1 MKKPIPK
8 IIDKNNLFDN
18 YIINSYKH
26 NKNSIL
32 KSTVKSMD
40 KRYNDYL
47 DNSNNKPKMLEKRM
61 YTRQNSNKLI
71 ETLNSTQRNF
81 SNKKLFLSNSYQKR
95 EISKT
100 NETIKNKISINHTNN
115 FKIDKPESNSK
126 KTYTK
131 HKKLLSV
138 QTNFNNYKK
147 SYKINQS
154 NFKNPKNNAEIS
166 KQTFNHNKVKDFFS
180 LIDKNKIKNKN
191 STILN
196 GSINKPY
203 IYGDKILNR
212 SMEQRSKYTK
222 FKLNEN
228 MKLKLL
234 KTKNNKKGTEKKEI
248 EKKDTNI
255 NKPSLI
261 INNNE
266 SYTQR
271 NKPPSSIEICQT
283 FSKEENMKE
292 KEKEKEKSD
301 NEIINK
307 NENDEIIHNNTHIK
321 NEKSIKINTNY
332 KNYNIKNDYMM
343 PKTSTSKDT
352 KAIFVQK
359 EKGKYRPMTSHSI
372 ERYTNLKCNPK
383 DNLNNDNNNITHNS
397 SSVNYKKKKNTYKGP
412 SINKNKNT
420 FTIGNINH
428 NEMINIK
435 KSINNYSSKANSNTN
450 TTKANDIFEVI
461 SDIKIK
467 SLNEYE
473 EDKKADKAPSTQNS
487 EINNK
492 SPTAPPET
500 SEIYDKAPDKSKVNN
515 NININININYNNIN
529 INNNHEN
536 NNSKNKLNKDYN
548 NENNQNKIITVNNK
562 KQYNTSNKNSN
573 KNSNNSSNR
582 ASIEKPNLNFNNG
595 IFIEDRDEYN
605 ILKETFSKDR
615 FSFRPVNS
623 ENNEILTNFQ
633 QYNNIVNKNNS
644 INNNNKK
651 NSVNVNKSDKVTLG
665 KKEIG
670 KNTIINSS
678 LLKTHMTKNNN
689 NNNVNIGNN
698 KEMKKEVSKPQ
709 KLKKIIKNKP
719 TSNTLKGGTILNKSV
734 ELRFKKLNK

>member
-138 QTNFNNYKK
+138 QTNINNYKK

-154 NFKNPKNNAEIS
+154 NFKNPKNNNEIS

-191 STILN
+191 NAINN
-196 GSINKPY
+196 GSINKSF
-203 IYGDKILNR
+203 ICGDKILNR

-228 MKLKLL
+228 MKLKLV
-234 KTKNNKKGTEKKEI
+234 KTKNNKKGIEKKQIEKKE
-248 EKKDTNI
+248 TNN
-255 NKPSLI
+255 NKPSFL

-271 NKPPSSIEICQT
+271 NKPPSNIEICQT

-292 KEKEKEKSD
+292 KEKEKCD
-301 NEIINK
+301 NDIINK
-307 NENDEIIHNNTHIK
+307 NENVENINNSTHIK

-332 KNYNIKNDYMM
+332 KNYNIKNEYII

-352 KAIFVQK
+352 KVIFAQK
-359 EKGKYRPMTSHSI
+359 EKGKYKPMTSHSI
-372 ERYTNLKCNPK
+372 ERYTNLKYNAK
-383 DNLNNDNNNITHNS
+383 DNVNNDNNKNITHYS

-412 SINKNKNT
+412 FINKKKNA

-435 KSINNYSSKANSNTN
+435 KSINNYSSKTNSNTN

-473 EDKKADKAPSTQNS
+473 EDKKADKAPSIPNS

-492 SPTAPPET
+492 PPTTPNET
-500 SEIYDKAPDKSKVNN
+500 TEINDKTSDKSKVNN

-529 INNNHEN
+529 INNNNEN
-536 NNSKNKLNKDYN
+536 NNSINKLNKDCN
-548 NENNQNKIITVNNK
+548 TENNKNKSITVNNK
-562 KQYNTSNKNSN
+562 KQYNNSN
-573 KNSNNSSNR
+573 KNSNNNSNR

-595 IFIEDRDEYN
+595 VFIEDRDEYN

-623 ENNEILTNFQ
+623 ENNEIITNFQ
-633 QYNNIVNKNNS
+633 QYNNTVNKNNN

-651 NSVNVNKSDKVTLG
+651 NSVNVNKSDKITLG

-670 KNTIINSS
+670 KNNIINSS
-678 LLKTHMTKNNN
+678 LLKTHITKNN

-698 KEMKKEVSKPQ
+698 KEMKKEMSKLQ
-709 KLKKIIKNKP
+709 KLKKIIKNKQ
-719 TSNTLKGGTILNKSV
+719 TNNTLKGGTILNKSV
-734 ELRFKKLNK
+734 ELRFKKFNK

>member
-18 YIINSYKH
+18 YILNSYKH

-81 SNKKLFLSNSYQKR
+81 SNKKLFLSNSYKKR
-95 EISKT
+95 EIICKT

-138 QTNFNNYKK
+138 QTNINNYKK

-154 NFKNPKNNAEIS
+154 NFKNPKNNTEIS

-191 STILN
+191 NAINN
-196 GSINKPY
+196 GSINKSF
-203 IYGDKILNR
+203 ICGDKILNR

-228 MKLKLL
+228 MKLKLV
-234 KTKNNKKGTEKKEI
+234 KTKNNKKGIEKKQIEKKE
-248 EKKDTNI
+248 TNN
-255 NKPSLI
+255 NKPSFL

-271 NKPPSSIEICQT
+271 NKPPSNIEICQT

-292 KEKEKEKSD
+292 KEKEKCD
-301 NEIINK
+301 NDIINK
-307 NENDEIIHNNTHIK
+307 NENVENINNSTHIK

-332 KNYNIKNDYMM
+332 KNYNIKNEYII

-352 KAIFVQK
+352 KVIFAQK
-359 EKGKYRPMTSHSI
+359 EKGKYKPMTSHSI
-372 ERYTNLKCNPK
+372 ERYTNLKYNAK
-383 DNLNNDNNNITHNS
+383 DNVNNDNNKNISHYS

-412 SINKNKNT
+412 FINKKKNT

-428 NEMINIK
+428 NEMIDIK
-435 KSINNYSSKANSNTN
+435 KSINNYSSKTNSNTN

-473 EDKKADKAPSTQNS
+473 EDKKADKSPSIPNS

-492 SPTAPPET
+492 PPTTPNET
-500 SEIYDKAPDKSKVNN
+500 TEVNDKTSDKSKVNN

-529 INNNHEN
+529 INNNNEN
-536 NNSKNKLNKDYN
+536 NNSINKLNKDCN
-548 NENNQNKIITVNNK
+548 TENNKNKSITVNNK
-562 KQYNTSNKNSN
+562 KQYNNSN
-573 KNSNNSSNR
+573 KNSNNNSNR

-595 IFIEDRDEYN
+595 VFIEDRDEYN

-633 QYNNIVNKNNS
+633 QYNNIVNKNNN

-651 NSVNVNKSDKVTLG
+651 NSVNVNKSDKITLG

-670 KNTIINSS
+670 KNNVINSS
-678 LLKTHMTKNNN
+678 LLKTHITKNN

-698 KEMKKEVSKPQ
+698 KEMKKEMSKLQ
-709 KLKKIIKNKP
+709 KLKKIIKNKQ
-719 TSNTLKGGTILNKSV
+719 TTNTLKGGTILNKSV
-734 ELRFKKLNK
+734 ELRFKKFNK

>member
-18 YIINSYKH
+18 YILNSYKH

-47 DNSNNKPKMLEKRM
+47 DNSNHKPKMLEKRM

-81 SNKKLFLSNSYQKR
+81 SNKKLFLSNSYKKR
-95 EISKT
+95 EIICKT

-138 QTNFNNYKK
+138 QTNINNYKK

-154 NFKNPKNNAEIS
+154 NFKNPKNNTEIS

-191 STILN
+191 NAINN
-196 GSINKPY
+196 GSINKSF
-203 IYGDKILNR
+203 ICGDKILNR

-228 MKLKLL
+228 MKLKLV
-234 KTKNNKKGTEKKEI
+234 KTKNNKKGIEKKQIEKKE
-248 EKKDTNI
+248 TNI
-255 NKPSLI
+255 NKPSIL

-271 NKPPSSIEICQT
+271 NKPPSNIEICQT

-292 KEKEKEKSD
+292 KEKEKCD
-301 NEIINK
+301 NDFINK
-307 NENDEIIHNNTHIK
+307 NENVENINNSTHIK

-332 KNYNIKNDYMM
+332 KNYNIKNEYII

-352 KAIFVQK
+352 KVIFAQK
-359 EKGKYRPMTSHSI
+359 EKGKYKPMTSHSI
-372 ERYTNLKCNPK
+372 ERYTNLKYNAK
-383 DNLNNDNNNITHNS
+383 DNVNNDNNKNISHYS

-412 SINKNKNT
+412 FINKKKNT

-428 NEMINIK
+428 NEMIDIK
-435 KSINNYSSKANSNTN
+435 KSINNYSSKTNSNGN

-473 EDKKADKAPSTQNS
+473 EDKKADKAPSIPNS

-492 SPTAPPET
+492 PPTTPNET
-500 SEIYDKAPDKSKVNN
+500 TEVNDKISDKSKVNN

-529 INNNHEN
+529 INNNNEN
-536 NNSKNKLNKDYN
+536 NNSINKLNKDCN
-548 NENNQNKIITVNNK
+548 TENNKNKSITVNNK
-562 KQYNTSNKNSN
+562 KQYNNSN
-573 KNSNNSSNR
+573 KNSNNNSNR

-595 IFIEDRDEYN
+595 VFIEDRDEYN

-623 ENNEILTNFQ
+623 ENNEIITNFQ
-633 QYNNIVNKNNS
+633 QYNNIVNKNNN

-651 NSVNVNKSDKVTLG
+651 NSVNVNKSDKITLG

-670 KNTIINSS
+670 KSNVINSS
-678 LLKTHMTKNNN
+678 LLKTHITKNN

-698 KEMKKEVSKPQ
+698 KEMKKEMSKLQ
-709 KLKKIIKNKP
+709 KLKKIIKNKQ
-719 TSNTLKGGTILNKSV
+719 TTNTLKGGTILNKSV
-734 ELRFKKLNK
+734 ELRFKKFNK

>member
-18 YIINSYKH
+18 YILNSYKH

-47 DNSNNKPKMLEKRM
+47 DNSNKKPKMFEKRM

-81 SNKKLFLSNSYQKR
+81 SNKKLFLSNSYKKR
-95 EISKT
+95 EVISKT
-100 NETIKNKISINHTNN
+100 NETIKNKISVNHTNN
-115 FKIDKPESNSK
+115 FKIDKPESNSNSK

-138 QTNFNNYKK
+138 QTNINNYKK

-154 NFKNPKNNAEIS
+154 NIKNPKNNTEVY

-191 STILN
+191 SAIHN
-196 GSINKPY
+196 GAINKPF
-203 IYGDKILNR
+203 ICGDKILNR
-212 SMEQRSKYTK
+212 SMEQRSKYTI

-228 MKLKLL
+228 MKLKLV
-234 KTKNNKKGTEKKEI
+234 KTKNNKKGTEKIQI

-255 NKPSLI
+255 NNPPLV

-292 KEKEKEKSD
+292 KEKQKFD

-307 NENDEIIHNNTHIK
+307 NENENVESINNSTNIR

-332 KNYNIKNDYMM
+332 KNYNIKNEFLI

-352 KAIFVQK
+352 KAIFIHK
-359 EKGKYRPMTSHSI
+359 EKGKFRPLTSHSM
-372 ERYTNLKCNPK
+372 ERYTNLKYNAK
-383 DNLNNDNNNITHNS
+383 DNLNNDNNKNITHYS
-397 SSVNYKKKKNTYKGP
+397 SSVNNKKKKNTYKGP

-428 NEMINIK
+428 NEMIDIK

-450 TTKANDIFEVI
+450 TTKTNDIFEVI

-473 EDKKADKAPSTQNS
+473 EDKKADKDPSTSNS
-487 EINNK
+487 EIDNK
-492 SPTAPPET
+492 PHTTPTET
-500 SEIYDKAPDKSKVNN
+500 TEINDKTLDKSKVNN

-529 INNNHEN
+529 INNNNEN
-536 NNSKNKLNKDYN
+536 NNSKNKLNK
-548 NENNQNKIITVNNK
+548 ENNTENNKNKSITVNNK
-562 KQYNTSNKNSN
+562 KHASN
-573 KNSNNSSNR
+573 KNSNNNSNK
-582 ASIEKPNLNFNNG
+582 AIIEKPNLNFNNG
-595 IFIEDRDEYN
+595 VFIEDRDEYN

-633 QYNNIVNKNNS
+633 QYNNIVNKNNN
-644 INNNNKK
+644 INNNKKK
-651 NSVNVNKSDKVTLG
+651 NSVNVNKSDKITVG

-670 KNTIINSS
+670 KNNIINSS
-678 LLKTHMTKNNN
+678 LLKAHMTKNN

-698 KEMKKEVSKPQ
+698 KEMKKEVSKLQ

-719 TSNTLKGGTILNKSV
+719 TTNTLKGGTILNKSV

>member
-18 YIINSYKH
+18 YIINSYKN

-32 KSTVKSMD
+32 KPTVKSMD
-40 KRYNDYL
+40 KRYKDYL
-47 DNSNNKPKMLEKRM
+47 DNSNNKPKIFEKRM

-71 ETLNSTQRNF
+71 DTLSSTQRNF

-95 EISKT
+95 DIINKT
-100 NETIKNKISINHTNN
+100 NESIKNKISINHTNN
-115 FKIDKPESNSK
+115 FKTDQNESNSK

-138 QTNFNNYKK
+138 QTNINNYKK

-154 NFKNPKNNAEIS
+154 NFKNPKNNNEAY

-180 LIDKNKIKNKN
+180 LIDKNKLKNKN
-191 STILN
+191 STLHN
-196 GSINKPY
+196 ASINKPY
-203 IYGDKILNR
+203 LCGDKILNR

-222 FKLNEN
+222 FKLNDN
-228 MKLKLL
+228 MKLKLV
-234 KTKNNKKGTEKKEI
+234 KTKINKKGTEKKQI

-255 NKPSLI
+255 NKPALI

-266 SYTQR
+266 NYTQR
-271 NKPPSSIEICQT
+271 NKPPPSIEICQT

-292 KEKEKEKSD
+292 KEKSD
-301 NEIINK
+301 NENEIINK
-307 NENDEIIHNNTHIK
+307 NENDENSNNSIHIK

-332 KNYNIKNDYMM
+332 KNYNIKNEYII

-359 EKGKYRPMTSHSI
+359 EKGKYRPMTSHSM
-372 ERYTNLKCNPK
+372 ERYTNLKYNDK
-383 DNLNNDNNNITHNS
+383 DNINNDNNKNIAHYS

-428 NEMINIK
+428 NEMIDIK
-435 KSINNYSSKANSNTN
+435 KSINNYNNKSNSNTN
-450 TTKANDIFEVI
+450 TTKGNDIFEVI

-473 EDKKADKAPSTQNS
+473 EDKKADKTPSILND
-487 EINNK
+487 ENNNK
-492 SPTAPPET
+492 SPTTPTLTEATEV
-500 SEIYDKAPDKSKVNN
+500 YDKTSDKSKVNN

-529 INNNHEN
+529 INNNQEN
-536 NNSKNKLNKDYN
+536 NKNKN
-548 NENNQNKIITVNNK
+548 IIVNNK
-562 KQYNTSNKNSN
+562 KQYNTSNKISNNNSISN
-573 KNSNNSSNR
+573 KEN
-582 ASIEKPNLNFNNG
+582 IEKPNLNFNNG
-595 IFIEDRDEYN
+595 VFIEDRDEYN

-633 QYNNIVNKNNS
+633 QYSNIVNKNNS

-651 NSVNVNKSDKVTLG
+651 NSVNVNKSDKITVG

-670 KNTIINSS
+670 KNNIINSS

-689 NNNVNIGNN
+689 NVNNGNNN
-698 KEMKKEVSKPQ
+698 KEMKKEMSKIQ
-709 KLKKIIKNKP
+709 KLKKLIKNKQT
-719 TSNTLKGGTILNKSV
+719 TSTLKGGTILNKSV

>member
-18 YIINSYKH
+18 YILNSYKH

-47 DNSNNKPKMLEKRM
+47 DNSNHKPKMLEKRM

-81 SNKKLFLSNSYQKR
+81 SNKKLFLSNSYKKR
-95 EISKT
+95 EIICKT

-138 QTNFNNYKK
+138 QTNINNYKK

-154 NFKNPKNNAEIS
+154 NFKNPKNNTEIS

-191 STILN
+191 NAINN
-196 GSINKPY
+196 GSINKSF
-203 IYGDKILNR
+203 ICGDKILNR

-228 MKLKLL
+228 MKLKLV
-234 KTKNNKKGTEKKEI
+234 KTKNNKKGIEKKQIEKKE
-248 EKKDTNI
+248 TNI
-255 NKPSLI
+255 NKPSIL

-292 KEKEKEKSD
+292 KEKEKCD
-301 NEIINK
+301 NDIINK
-307 NENDEIIHNNTHIK
+307 NENVENINNSTHIK

-332 KNYNIKNDYMM
+332 KNYNIKNEYII

-352 KAIFVQK
+352 KVIFAQK
-359 EKGKYRPMTSHSI
+359 EKGKYKPMTSHSI
-372 ERYTNLKCNPK
+372 ERYTNLKYNAK
-383 DNLNNDNNNITHNS
+383 DNVNNDNNKNISHYS

-412 SINKNKNT
+412 FINKKKNT

-428 NEMINIK
+428 NEMIDIK
-435 KSINNYSSKANSNTN
+435 KSINNYSSKTNSNTN
-450 TTKANDIFEVI
+450 TTKGNDIFEVI

-473 EDKKADKAPSTQNS
+473 EDKKADKAPSIPNS

-492 SPTAPPET
+492 PPTTPNET
-500 SEIYDKAPDKSKVNN
+500 TEVNDKTSDKSKVNN

-529 INNNHEN
+529 INNNNEN
-536 NNSKNKLNKDYN
+536 NNSINKLNKDCN
-548 NENNQNKIITVNNK
+548 TENNKNKSITVNNK
-562 KQYNTSNKNSN
+562 KQYNNSN
-573 KNSNNSSNR
+573 KNSNNNSNR

-595 IFIEDRDEYN
+595 VFIEDRDEYN

-623 ENNEILTNFQ
+623 ENNEIITNFQ
-633 QYNNIVNKNNS
+633 QYNNIVNKNNN

-651 NSVNVNKSDKVTLG
+651 NSVNVNKSDKITLG

-670 KNTIINSS
+670 KNNVINSS
-678 LLKTHMTKNNN
+678 LLKTHITKNN

-698 KEMKKEVSKPQ
+698 KEMKKEMSKLQ
-709 KLKKIIKNKP
+709 KLKKIIKNKQ
-719 TSNTLKGGTILNKSV
+719 TTNTLKGGTILNKSV
-734 ELRFKKLNK
+734 ELRFKKFNK

>member
-18 YIINSYKH
+18 YILNSYKH

-81 SNKKLFLSNSYQKR
+81 SNKKLFLSNSYKKR
-95 EISKT
+95 EIICKT

-115 FKIDKPESNSK
+115 FKIDKPESNNK

-138 QTNFNNYKK
+138 QTNINNYKK

-154 NFKNPKNNAEIS
+154 NFKNPKNNTEIS

-191 STILN
+191 NAINN
-196 GSINKPY
+196 GSINKSF
-203 IYGDKILNR
+203 ICGDKILNR

-228 MKLKLL
+228 MKLKLV
-234 KTKNNKKGTEKKEI
+234 KTKNNKKGIEKKQIEKKE
-248 EKKDTNI
+248 TNI
-255 NKPSLI
+255 NKPSIL

-271 NKPPSSIEICQT
+271 NKPPSNIEICQT

-292 KEKEKEKSD
+292 KEKEKCD
-301 NEIINK
+301 NDIINK
-307 NENDEIIHNNTHIK
+307 NENVENINNSTHIK

-332 KNYNIKNDYMM
+332 KNYNIKNEYII

-352 KAIFVQK
+352 KVIFAQK
-359 EKGKYRPMTSHSI
+359 DKGKYKPMTSHSI
-372 ERYTNLKCNPK
+372 ERYTNLKYNAK
-383 DNLNNDNNNITHNS
+383 DNVNNDNNKNISHYS

-412 SINKNKNT
+412 FINKKKNA

-435 KSINNYSSKANSNTN
+435 KSINNYSSKTNSNTN

-473 EDKKADKAPSTQNS
+473 EDKKADKAPSIPNS

-492 SPTAPPET
+492 PPTTPNET
-500 SEIYDKAPDKSKVNN
+500 TEVNDKTSDKSKVNN

-529 INNNHEN
+529 INNNNEN
-536 NNSKNKLNKDYN
+536 NNSINKLNKDCN
-548 NENNQNKIITVNNK
+548 TENNKNKSITVNNK
-562 KQYNTSNKNSN
+562 KQYNNSN
-573 KNSNNSSNR
+573 KNSNNNSNR

-595 IFIEDRDEYN
+595 VFIEDRDEYN

-633 QYNNIVNKNNS
+633 QYNNIVNKNNN

-651 NSVNVNKSDKVTLG
+651 NSVNVNKSDKITLG

-670 KNTIINSS
+670 KNNVINSS
-678 LLKTHMTKNNN
+678 LLKTHITKNN

-698 KEMKKEVSKPQ
+698 KEMKKEMSKLQ
-709 KLKKIIKNKP
+709 KLKKIIKNKQ
-719 TSNTLKGGTILNKSV
+719 TTNTLKGGTILNKSV
-734 ELRFKKLNK
+734 ELRFKKFNK

>member
-18 YIINSYKH
+18 YILNSYKH

-47 DNSNNKPKMLEKRM
+47 DNSNHKPKMLEKRM

-81 SNKKLFLSNSYQKR
+81 SNKKLFLSNSYKKR
-95 EISKT
+95 EIICKT

-138 QTNFNNYKK
+138 QTNINNYKK

-154 NFKNPKNNAEIS
+154 NFKNPKNNTEIS

-191 STILN
+191 NAINN
-196 GSINKPY
+196 GSINKSF
-203 IYGDKILNR
+203 ICGDKILNR

-228 MKLKLL
+228 MKLKLV
-234 KTKNNKKGTEKKEI
+234 KTKNNKKGIEKKQIEKKE
-248 EKKDTNI
+248 TNN
-255 NKPSLI
+255 NKPSFL

-271 NKPPSSIEICQT
+271 NKPPSNIEICQT

-292 KEKEKEKSD
+292 KEKEKCD
-301 NEIINK
+301 NDIINK
-307 NENDEIIHNNTHIK
+307 NENVENINNSTHIK

-332 KNYNIKNDYMM
+332 KNYNIKNEYII

-352 KAIFVQK
+352 KVIFAQK
-359 EKGKYRPMTSHSI
+359 EKGKYKPMTSHSI
-372 ERYTNLKCNPK
+372 ERYTNLKYNAK
-383 DNLNNDNNNITHNS
+383 DNVNNDNNKNISHYS

-412 SINKNKNT
+412 FINKKKNT

-428 NEMINIK
+428 NEMIDIK
-435 KSINNYSSKANSNTN
+435 KSINNYSSKTNSNTN

-473 EDKKADKAPSTQNS
+473 EDKKADKAPSIPNS

-492 SPTAPPET
+492 PPTTPTET
-500 SEIYDKAPDKSKVNN
+500 TEVNDKTSDKSKVNN

-529 INNNHEN
+529 INNNNEN
-536 NNSKNKLNKDYN
+536 NNSINKLNKDCN
-548 NENNQNKIITVNNK
+548 TENNKNKSITVNNK
-562 KQYNTSNKNSN
+562 KQYNNSN
-573 KNSNNSSNR
+573 KNSNNNSNR

-595 IFIEDRDEYN
+595 VFIEDRDEYN

-633 QYNNIVNKNNS
+633 QYNNIVNKNNN

-651 NSVNVNKSDKVTLG
+651 NSVNVNKSDKITLG

-670 KNTIINSS
+670 KSNVINSS
-678 LLKTHMTKNNN
+678 LLKTHITKNN

-698 KEMKKEVSKPQ
+698 KEMKKEMSKLQ
-709 KLKKIIKNKP
+709 KLKKIIKNKQ
-719 TSNTLKGGTILNKSV
+719 TTNTLKGGTILNKSV
-734 ELRFKKLNK
+734 ELRFKKFNK

>member
-18 YIINSYKH
+18 YILNSYKH

-47 DNSNNKPKMLEKRM
+47 DNSNNKPKMVEKRM

-115 FKIDKPESNSK
+115 FKINKPESNSK

-138 QTNFNNYKK
+138 QTNINNYKN

-154 NFKNPKNNAEIS
+154 NFKNPKNNTEIN

-191 STILN
+191 SAIHN
-196 GSINKPY
+196 GSISKPY

-212 SMEQRSKYTK
+212 SIEQRSKYTK

-228 MKLKLL
+228 IKIKLV
-234 KTKNNKKGTEKKEI
+234 KTKNNKKGTEKKQI
-248 EKKDTNI
+248 EKKDTNV

-261 INNNE
+261 IYNNE

-307 NENDEIIHNNTHIK
+307 NENEESINNSTHIK

-332 KNYNIKNDYMM
+332 KINNIKNEYMM

-352 KAIFVQK
+352 KAIFIQK
-359 EKGKYRPMTSHSI
+359 EKGKYRPLTSHSM

-383 DNLNNDNNNITHNS
+383 ENLNNDNNKNITHYS

-412 SINKNKNT
+412 YINKNKNT
-420 FTIGNINH
+420 FTIGH
-428 NEMINIK
+428 
-435 KSINNYSSKANSNTN
+435 INNYSNKANSNNN

-492 SPTAPPET
+492 SPTPPSET

-536 NNSKNKLNKDYN
+536 NNSSNKLNKDYN
-548 NENNQNKIITVNNK
+548 TENNKNKSITVNNK

-573 KNSNNSSNR
+573 NNSNR

-595 IFIEDRDEYN
+595 VFIEDRDEYN

-633 QYNNIVNKNNS
+633 QYNNIVNKNNN

-651 NSVNVNKSDKVTLG
+651 NSVNVNKSDKITLG

-670 KNTIINSS
+670 KNNVINSS
-678 LLKTHMTKNNN
+678 LLKTHITKNN
-689 NNNVNIGNN
+689 NNNVNISNN
-698 KEMKKEVSKPQ
+698 KEMKKEMSKLQ
-709 KLKKIIKNKP
+709 KLKKIIKNKQ
-719 TSNTLKGGTILNKSV
+719 TNNTLKGGTILNKSV
-734 ELRFKKLNK
+734 ELRFKKFNK

>member
-1 MKKPIPK
+1 MKKTIPK

-18 YIINSYKH
+18 FILNSYKH

-47 DNSNNKPKMLEKRM
+47 DNSNNKPKILEKRM

-95 EISKT
+95 DIISKT

-138 QTNFNNYKK
+138 QTNINNYKK

-154 NFKNPKNNAEIS
+154 NFKNPKNNNEIY
-166 KQTFNHNKVKDFFS
+166 KQTFNHKKVKDFFS

-191 STILN
+191 SAIHN
-196 GSINKPY
+196 DSINKPY
-203 IYGDKILNR
+203 ICGDKILNR
-212 SMEQRSKYTK
+212 SMEQRSKFTK

-228 MKLKLL
+228 MKLKLV
-234 KTKNNKKGTEKKEI
+234 KTKNSKKGTEKKQI
-248 EKKDTNI
+248 EKKDTNFNKTSLVI
-255 NKPSLI
+255 NS
-261 INNNE
+261 NE
-266 SYTQR
+266 CYTQR

-292 KEKEKEKSD
+292 KEKEKSE
-301 NEIINK
+301 NEAINK
-307 NENDEIIHNNTHIK
+307 NENVESLQNNTHIN

-332 KNYNIKNDYMM
+332 KNHNIKNEYMI

-352 KAIFVQK
+352 KALFAQK
-359 EKGKYRPMTSHSI
+359 EKGKFRPMTSLSM
-372 ERYTNLKCNPK
+372 ERYTNLKYNAK
-383 DNLNNDNNNITHNS
+383 DNLNNDNNKNITHYS

-412 SINKNKNT
+412 SINKKKNT
-420 FTIGNINH
+420 FTFGNINH

-435 KSINNYSSKANSNTN
+435 KSINNYNSKVNSSTSTN
-450 TTKANDIFEVI
+450 KANDIFEVI

-473 EDKKADKAPSTQNS
+473 EDKKADKIPSTSNS
-487 EINNK
+487 EINNNP
-492 SPTAPPET
+492 PTIPTESSEVNDKT
-500 SEIYDKAPDKSKVNN
+500 SDKSKVKN

-536 NNSKNKLNKDYN
+536 NNSKNKLSNEYN
-548 NENNQNKIITVNNK
+548 TENNKNKNIIVNNK
-562 KQYNTSNKNSN
+562 QQYNTSNKNSN
-573 KNSNNSSNR
+573 NNSDR

-595 IFIEDRDEYN
+595 VFIEDRDEYN

-633 QYNNIVNKNNS
+633 QYNNIVNKNNT

-651 NSVNVNKSDKVTLG
+651 NSVNVNKSEKITLS
-665 KKEIG
+665 KKETG
-670 KNTIINSS
+670 KHSIINSS

-698 KEMKKEVSKPQ
+698 KEMKKEMSKIQ

-719 TSNTLKGGTILNKSV
+719 TTNTLKGGTILNKSV

>member
-18 YIINSYKH
+18 YILNSYKH

-81 SNKKLFLSNSYQKR
+81 SNKKLFLSNSYKKR
-95 EISKT
+95 EIICKT

-138 QTNFNNYKK
+138 QTNINNYKK

-154 NFKNPKNNAEIS
+154 NFKNPKNNTEIS

-191 STILN
+191 NAINN
-196 GSINKPY
+196 GSINKSF
-203 IYGDKILNR
+203 ICGDKILNR

-228 MKLKLL
+228 MKLKLV
-234 KTKNNKKGTEKKEI
+234 KTKNNKKGIEKKQIEKKE
-248 EKKDTNI
+248 TNN
-255 NKPSLI
+255 NKPSFL

-271 NKPPSSIEICQT
+271 NKPPSNIEICQT

-292 KEKEKEKSD
+292 KEKEKCD
-301 NEIINK
+301 NDIINK
-307 NENDEIIHNNTHIK
+307 NENVENINNSTHIK

-332 KNYNIKNDYMM
+332 KNYNIKNEYII

-352 KAIFVQK
+352 KVIFAQK
-359 EKGKYRPMTSHSI
+359 EKGKYKPMTSHSI
-372 ERYTNLKCNPK
+372 ERYTNLKYNAK
-383 DNLNNDNNNITHNS
+383 DNVNNDNNKNISHYS

-412 SINKNKNT
+412 FINKKKNA

-435 KSINNYSSKANSNTN
+435 KSINNYSSKTNSNTN

-473 EDKKADKAPSTQNS
+473 EDKKADKAPSIPNS

-492 SPTAPPET
+492 PPTTPNET
-500 SEIYDKAPDKSKVNN
+500 TEINDKTSDKSKVNN

-529 INNNHEN
+529 INNNNEN
-536 NNSKNKLNKDYN
+536 NNSINKLNKDCN
-548 NENNQNKIITVNNK
+548 TENNKNKSITVNNK
-562 KQYNTSNKNSN
+562 KQYNNSN
-573 KNSNNSSNR
+573 KNSNNNSNR

-595 IFIEDRDEYN
+595 VFIEDRDEYN

-623 ENNEILTNFQ
+623 ENNEIITNFQ
-633 QYNNIVNKNNS
+633 QYNNIVNKNNN

-651 NSVNVNKSDKVTLG
+651 NSVNVNKSDKITLG

-670 KNTIINSS
+670 KNNVINSS
-678 LLKTHMTKNNN
+678 LLKTHITKNN

-698 KEMKKEVSKPQ
+698 KEMKKEMSKLQ
-709 KLKKIIKNKP
+709 KLKKIIKNKQ
-719 TSNTLKGGTILNKSV
+719 TTNTLKGGTILNKSV
-734 ELRFKKLNK
+734 ELRFKKFNK